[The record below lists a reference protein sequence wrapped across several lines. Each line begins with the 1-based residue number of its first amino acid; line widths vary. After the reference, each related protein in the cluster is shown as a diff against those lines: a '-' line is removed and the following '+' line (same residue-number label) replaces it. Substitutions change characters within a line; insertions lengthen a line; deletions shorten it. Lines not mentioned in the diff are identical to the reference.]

1 MNHFEFLTKPE
12 VLKHVAICT
21 ALIIAFAFFF
31 RIHPFKRKT
40 RLALTAS
47 EDQNLWV
54 AGDYYTFLRANIQT
68 CSTFV
73 ELEGLREAVEG
84 IFYKKFRVPITSAD
98 RSRYYTRLME
108 AVTQRENTLEGEL
121 MAGIHAN

>member
-1 MNHFEFLTKPE
+1 MNFEFLLTPE
-12 VLKHVAICT
+12 GQKHVAVAT
-21 ALIIAFAFFF
+21 ALIIVFAFFF
-31 RIHPFKRKT
+31 RAHPFKRKT
-40 RLALTAS
+40 RLTLTAP

-84 IFYKKFRVPITSAD
+84 IFYKKFRAPITQAD

-108 AVTQRENTLEGEL
+108 AVTQRENTL
-121 MAGIHAN
+121 